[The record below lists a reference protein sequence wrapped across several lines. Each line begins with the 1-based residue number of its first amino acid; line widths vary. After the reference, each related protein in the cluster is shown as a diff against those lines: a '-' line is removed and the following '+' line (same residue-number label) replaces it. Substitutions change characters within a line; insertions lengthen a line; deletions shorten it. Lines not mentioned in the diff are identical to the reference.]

1 MSPAGVLY
9 VRKRSVIRSLL
20 VAMAGCCLSAAALAG
35 LPSTVEKLKPSVVLV
50 GTYDPLANP
59 RFTFRGTGFVVGTGN
74 QVLTNAHVLPAA
86 SSTGVTGQVAIQV
99 WAPKSLWSLRKAT
112 VTGRD
117 SARDLALLGFEGER
131 IAPLAFTSNSP
142 KEGEEVAFMGFP
154 IGGALGFSHVTHRG
168 IISSIAALAL
178 PTATSAQL
186 SERAII
192 QLRQGNF
199 LIYQLDATAYPGNS
213 GGPVFDVNT
222 GAVLGVIN
230 SVFVK
235 GTRESAL
242 SHPSGIS
249 YVIPIE
255 NSLNLLES
263 AGR

>member
-1 MSPAGVLY
+1 MLP
-9 VRKRSVIRSLL
+9 VRKRSVIRRSC
-20 VAMAGCCLSAAALAG
+20 VAVAAYALTTAALAD

-50 GTYDPLANP
+50 GTFDPLASP
-59 RFTFRGTGFVVGTGN
+59 RFTFRGTGFVVGSGN

-86 SSTGVTGQVAIQV
+86 GSSGGTAQIAIQV
-99 WAPKSLWSLRKAT
+99 WTPKSLWSLRTAT

-117 SARDLALLGFEGER
+117 SARDLALLGFEGGR
-131 IAPLAFTSNSP
+131 IAPLAFTANAP

-178 PTATSAQL
+178 PTPTSAQL
-186 SERAII
+186 SEKAIL

-213 GGPVFDVNT
+213 GGPVFDLNT